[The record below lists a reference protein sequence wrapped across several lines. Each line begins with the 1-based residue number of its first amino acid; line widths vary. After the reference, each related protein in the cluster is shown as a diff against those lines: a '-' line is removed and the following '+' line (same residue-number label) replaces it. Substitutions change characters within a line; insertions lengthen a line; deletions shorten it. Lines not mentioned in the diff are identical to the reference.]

1 MAMSPFR
8 GRGFW
13 DPLSEVNRLFD
24 DMFGGLPRRPGA
36 RQLGGEASQWSPAL
50 DVISEDGDILV
61 RAELPGV
68 KPEDVD
74 ITLERGVLTISG
86 QRQAEQER
94 RGAGYYVRERR
105 HGSFRR
111 SMQLPEGVDE
121 NSISARFENGV
132 LEVRIAGAAAVQEPR
147 RIQIESSGTVEG
159 DVGARS
165 VTTGE
170 PGVEGTRPEQPGVE
184 GTRPGEPGVEG
195 PRTEGPGGS
204 VR

>member
-24 DMFGGLPRRPGA
+24 DMFGGLARRPGG
-36 RQLGGEASQWSPAL
+36 RQLGAEASQWSPAL
-50 DVISEDGDILV
+50 DVLSEDGDILV

-74 ITLERGVLTISG
+74 TTLERGVLTISG

-159 DVGARS
+159 DVGTPS
-165 VTTGE
+165 VTTE
-170 PGVEGTRPEQPGVE
+170 
-184 GTRPGEPGVEG
+184 EPGVEG
-195 PRTEGPGGS
+195 PRTEGPGGAA
-204 VR
+204 R